1 MLKINE
7 NFLALPGDY
16 LFAEVARR
24 AARQEAAHPDKCLI
38 RLGIGDVTLP
48 LPRACV
54 EAMKSAAEEQAD
66 AETFRGYGPY
76 DGYGFL
82 REAIVKNEYAPLGC
96 NTAPGEIFVS
106 DGAKSDCG
114 NIGDI
119 FSAECTVAVCDP
131 VYPVYIDA
139 NVLAGRA
146 GKYADGKWSRI
157 AYMPCTAENGFIP
170 KPEDLPAGNGDA
182 APDLIYL
189 CSPNNPTGAAATK
202 EELALWVDYAN
213 RHGSVILF
221 DAAYRDFITESGLPR
236 SIYEIP
242 GAETCAIEFC
252 SFSKKA
258 GFTGTRC
265 GWTVVPHA
273 LERGGARLYDL
284 WMRRQATKYN
294 GTSYIIQR
302 GAEAVYSEEGAREVR
317 GHIGAYLNNA
327 RVIREGLVSAGLEV
341 YGGVNSPYIWFR
353 APGGLGSWEFF
364 DRLLEEANVVT
375 TPGAGFGPSGE
386 GFIRLTA
393 FGRMEDSVEAISRI
407 KSIL

>member
-24 AARQEAAHPDKCLI
+24 AARQEAAHPDKRLI

-82 REAIVKNEYAPLGC
+82 REAIVQNEYAPLGC

-131 VYPVYIDA
+131 VYPVYVDA

-221 DAAYRDFITESGLPR
+221 EAAYRDFITESGLPR

>member
-24 AARQEAAHPDKCLI
+24 AARQEAAHPDKRLI

-96 NTAPGEIFVS
+96 NIAPGEIFVS

-213 RHGSVILF
+213 MHGSVILF

>member
-213 RHGSVILF
+213 MHGSVILF

>member
-24 AARQEAAHPDKCLI
+24 AARQEAAHPDKRLI

-131 VYPVYIDA
+131 VYPVYVDA

-189 CSPNNPTGAAATK
+189 CSPNNPTGAVASK
-202 EELALWVDYAN
+202 EELGLWVDYAN

>member
-24 AARQEAAHPDKCLI
+24 AARQEAAHPDKRLI

-96 NTAPGEIFVS
+96 NIAPGEIFVS

-131 VYPVYIDA
+131 VYPVYVDA

-170 KPEDLPAGNGDA
+170 KPEDLPAGHGDA

-189 CSPNNPTGAAATK
+189 CSPNNPTGAVASK
-202 EELALWVDYAN
+202 EELGLWVDYAN

>member
-131 VYPVYIDA
+131 VYPVYVDA

-213 RHGSVILF
+213 MHGSVILF

-302 GAEAVYSEEGAREVR
+302 GAEAVYSEEGAREVG

>member
-1 MLKINE
+1 MIKINE

-24 AARQEAAHPDKCLI
+24 AARQEAAHPDKRLI

-82 REAIVKNEYAPLGC
+82 REAIVQNEYAPLGC
-96 NTAPGEIFVS
+96 NIAPGEIFVS

-170 KPEDLPAGNGDA
+170 KPEDLPAGNRDA

-213 RHGSVILF
+213 MHGSVILF

-386 GFIRLTA
+386 GFIRVTA

>member
-24 AARQEAAHPDKCLI
+24 AARQEAAHPDKRLI

-54 EAMKSAAEEQAD
+54 EAMKSAAEEQAA

-213 RHGSVILF
+213 MHGSVILF